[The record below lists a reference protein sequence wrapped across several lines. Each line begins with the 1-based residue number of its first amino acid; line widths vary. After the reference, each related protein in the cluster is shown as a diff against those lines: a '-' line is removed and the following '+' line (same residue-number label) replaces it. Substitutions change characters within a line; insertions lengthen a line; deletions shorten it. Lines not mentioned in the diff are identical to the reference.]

1 MICLNLSL
9 IIGLSEIRD
18 FAKAHPQEIVI
29 LDFATANTRAF
40 LAPSD
45 GGGSGFTDVPAY
57 RLDTLADILLQY
69 LGQVLVNG
77 TQLPTSNPTVQKVL
91 ATGRNVLLLIGNDY
105 LREKSD
111 YFLPNIAHS
120 SLARTENPE
129 LLFTDGSQKLKA
141 YLTSHSNDITMVRLL
156 ASYVVC

>member
-9 IIGLSEIRD
+9 IIGLSEIRN

-57 RLDTLADILLQY
+57 RLDKCVIKEFESVGDVKVEDSVAQLQLLQ
-69 LGQVLVNG
+69 
-77 TQLPTSNPTVQKVL
+77 
-91 ATGRNVLLLIGNDY
+91 
-105 LREKSD
+105 
-111 YFLPNIAHS
+111 
-120 SLARTENPE
+120 
-129 LLFTDGSQKLKA
+129 
-141 YLTSHSNDITMVRLL
+141 
-156 ASYVVC
+156 